1 MEQGDTA
8 FFAGSKPHIFMPVDN
23 DGAEVLT
30 LFVEKMRKGGK
41 EIMIYDLLLLGISL
55 LFVGFIFKK
64 ILPGRGVGQMET
76 EELHKEMKENKDNLQ
91 LIDVRQPEK
100 YAQYH
105 IHGFRNIPLKYIRK
119 QAKELDPEKKTIVV
133 CRTGQ

>member
-1 MEQGDTA
+1 
-8 FFAGSKPHIFMPVDN
+8 
-23 DGAEVLT
+23 
-30 LFVEKMRKGGK
+30 MRKGGK
-41 EIMIYDLLLLGISL
+41 EIMIYDILLLGIFL
-55 LFVGFIFKK
+55 LFVGFIVKK

-76 EELHKEMKENKDNLQ
+76 EELHKEMKENKDNFQ

-105 IHGFRNIPLKYIRK
+105 ITGFRNIPLKYIRK

-133 CRTGQ
+133 CRTGQQSNEACKRLKNRGIKDKIGRASCRERV